1 MTGKIRKTC
10 GQSDKSNA
18 DFVDVNRSPDTT
30 QPFLNNGVHVESR
43 KSLSCGDVESRGTI
57 QDDFQSGGVIQKTAN
72 QGDDASLAEELRAN
86 GLGSNNRVF
95 ARTSNNNMAS
105 KTDSEIPE
113 ASTEM
118 PQKKLL
124 VLDVNGLLLNTYHD
138 RRPLP
143 NQSPDGKAGDFYGTF
158 QLQITY

>member
-1 MTGKIRKTC
+1 MW
-10 GQSDKSNA
+10 QSDKSNA

-30 QPFLNNGVHVESR
+30 QTFFDNGVDIESS

-105 KTDSEIPE
+105 KTDSEILE
-113 ASTEM
+113 ASTAM

-124 VLDVNGLLLNTYHD
+124 VLDVNGLLLDTYFHKQ
-138 RRPLP
+138 PLP
-143 NQSPDGKAGDFYGTF
+143 NDSPDGKVGNFFGMF
-158 QLQITY
+158 PLLITY